1 MIRVGMRLD
10 DFLRHFVG
18 AALAADRR
26 YVKTRDVADVEAG
39 IVVWEELANAGDLG
53 GATPETAVDAY
64 LSISM
69 LYARRYEAQDGG
81 GDLALALHYLDE
93 ARRHVVA
100 GSFADLPVR
109 MSTAAWLMVRFQT
122 DGRREDLD
130 EAIAGWSG
138 LLESD
143 AGALAAA
150 NLGRALLV
158 RHELTGD
165 PADLAGGRQLLGM
178 ASAEMP
184 SDHPALADVQLALR
198 AAS

>member
-1 MIRVGMRLD
+1 MRLD
-10 DFLRHFVG
+10 DFLRQFVS
-18 AALAADRR
+18 AAIAADRR
-26 YVKTRDVADVEAG
+26 YVETRDVADIEAG
-39 IVVWEELANAGDLG
+39 IVVWEELATAGESG
-53 GATPETAVDAY
+53 GATPEVAVDAY

-81 GDLALALHYLDE
+81 DDLTLALHYLDE
-93 ARRHVVA
+93 ARRYVVA
-100 GSFADLPVR
+100 GSFADLQVR

-122 DGRREDLD
+122 EGRREDLD
-130 EAIAGWSG
+130 EAIAGWWG
-138 LLESD
+138 LLESR

-165 PADLAGGRQLLGM
+165 SADLDGARQLLGM

-198 AAS
+198 AVG